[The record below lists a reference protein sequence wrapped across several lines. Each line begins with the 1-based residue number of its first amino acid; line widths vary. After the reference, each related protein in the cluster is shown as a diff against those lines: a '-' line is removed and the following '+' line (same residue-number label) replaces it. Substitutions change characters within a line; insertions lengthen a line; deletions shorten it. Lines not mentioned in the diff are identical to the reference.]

1 MPTIEERKSRI
12 KSWLTEKHNLIF
24 CIILLLA
31 LAIRFIFF
39 FQTYNQ
45 PVWWDEG
52 EYLAMAKSF
61 ASNIP
66 FNFNAQ
72 RGPLFSLV
80 VAALFIADASEPIIR
95 LLAVVLP
102 SLLVVLVAYLLG
114 SSLYS
119 KKTGLIF
126 AFINAFFWVNLFNTT
141 RIHTDML
148 ALLFAILSLYI
159 FWRYYMVE
167 TKLKYLWLLGLVTAL
182 GFATRSQNAL
192 IGAGIVVYLLLT
204 EN

>member
-1 MPTIEERKSRI
+1 MKTIEERKSRI

-31 LAIRFIFF
+31 LTIRLIFF

-80 VAALFIADASEPIIR
+80 VAALFIIDASEPVVRFIA
-95 LLAVVLP
+95 AVIP
-102 SLLVVLVAYLLG
+102 SLLVVVASYFLG
-114 SSLYS
+114 SALYS

-126 AFINAFFWVNLFNTT
+126 AFLN
-141 RIHTDML
+141 
-148 ALLFAILSLYI
+148 
-159 FWRYYMVE
+159 
-167 TKLKYLWLLGLVTAL
+167 
-182 GFATRSQNAL
+182 
-192 IGAGIVVYLLLT
+192 
-204 EN
+204 